1 MYTIGKKSKVSMN
14 GSTCHVV
21 LAYSKMSV
29 LIVDVDF
36 TDITVAFSTNS
47 PVPI

>member
-1 MYTIGKKSKVSMN
+1 MN